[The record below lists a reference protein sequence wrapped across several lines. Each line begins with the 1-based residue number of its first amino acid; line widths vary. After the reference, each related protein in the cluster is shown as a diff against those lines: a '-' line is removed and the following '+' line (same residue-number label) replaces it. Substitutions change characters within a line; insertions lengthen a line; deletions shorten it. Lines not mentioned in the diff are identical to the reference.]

1 MFVATV
7 GLKADTQSN
16 DWIVDSGA
24 SRHMTFESTI
34 LHDYKDFEAPEPV
47 GLGDGRTV
55 SAIRVGKVKVITQ
68 LHNGRSVICWMTD
81 VLYVPKLTN
90 NLFSVR
96 TYMQQLLKGTQCHL
110 HTRAAAFRVNTE
122 GSLVLDHP

>member
-1 MFVATV
+1 
-7 GLKADTQSN
+7 
-16 DWIVDSGA
+16 
-24 SRHMTFESTI
+24 MTFESTI

-47 GLGDGRTV
+47 GLGNGRTV
-55 SAIRVGKVKVITQ
+55 SAIGVGKVKVIAQ
-68 LHNGRSVICWMTD
+68 LHNGRSVVCWMT
-81 VLYVPKLTN
+81 KLTN

-122 GSLVLDHP
+122 RSLVLDHPWASCTSLIVKYNSHLLKRLQLLKLV